1 MAQPNWNTPVG
12 SIGTYPSLIE
22 MIPFQLSASAVLP
35 AVSITYQI
43 ISGSLPDGV
52 TMTAAG
58 YISGLPSL
66 VTANTNYS
74 FVVRATDNLQNIRDR
89 TFSVTVSGVAPPE
102 FTTPAGTIIEQW
114 DSIWIEYPMQYSNP
128 ANADVLVRLIQGNLP
143 PGLEINEF
151 GLIRGYAA
159 PPTLGITLPTVTTHV
174 TSTATTTNVLTGFST
189 AGFTLG
195 RPLSFSGTVFG
206 GVSTNVTYYVKDII
220 DDVSFTV
227 SLSANGPEY
236 PLSSDIGYMT
246 VTLPNINVG
255 QPTIRT
261 YSFTLKLES
270 AVGDDTE
277 SYSITVINQNA
288 PNSIGGPGFGPNTRV
303 PTIYNTRPPTYDIQD
318 DPINYSYYILPPDG
332 RGTTY
337 PATTFAYLGQIAS
350 NNYFSFKVLGHDFD
364 SNDIKYLFA
373 DLPLGLVGN
382 TDTGWITGNPA
393 IADNTISLFS
403 FRVSAYKTANPS
415 LTTPFVGFSFKLA
428 TGIDGEIIWV
438 SDTDLGTI
446 FNGTVSN
453 AKVEAVSDVALQYR
467 VVSGTLPPNLTL
479 LNNGEISGVVAYQPN
494 ETFTVPNTSTT
505 FTFTIEAY
513 SPQFAVVSAQQT
525 FTMIVFQEYNQPTD
539 ILYIKCSPSIAD
551 RTLLSSLLNNEQL
564 IPSNFLY
571 REEDP
576 YFGKATSIIY
586 EHAFGIYAS
595 SFDEYIAAVTKNH
608 YWRNITLGE
617 IETAIARD
625 TDTGEI
631 IYEVVYSRVID
642 NLVNPEGVSVDK
654 EVVWPRRIPLSLGPW
669 YTSVTDIYT
678 SYIGLDSPPPT
689 YYTSLTPGEARVLY
703 PNSLPNM
710 REQVGDV
717 LGQEF
722 NSNLLPKWMTSQQLN
737 GSTTGFVP
745 AWVIA
750 YCSPGTTTLNGQTV
764 SYGEYIKYQ
773 IENNWTDPIGD
784 VNTLN
789 QINFRIDRF
798 TVDKSITFNYDK
810 NVSPPAWTGL
820 PSASPV
826 PDPLDS
832 KDFYVLFPRKTI
844 LPDQTQY

>member
-1 MAQPNWNTPVG
+1 MAQPIWNTPVG

-52 TMTAAG
+52 TMTADG

-66 VTANTNYS
+66 VTANTDYS

-89 TFSVTVSGVAPPE
+89 TFSITVSGVAAPE

-114 DSIWIEYPMQYSNP
+114 DSVWVEYPIEYSNP

-159 PPTLGITLPTVTTHV
+159 PPTLGVTLPTVSTYV
-174 TSTATTTNVLTGFST
+174 TSTATTNILTGFST
-189 AGFTLG
+189 AGFTSG

-206 GVSTNVTYYVKDII
+206 GVSTDVTYYVKDII
-220 DDVSFTV
+220 DDVSFTI

-236 PLSSDIGYMT
+236 TLSSGIGYMT

-288 PNSIGGPGFGPNTRV
+288 PNSIGGPGFGPNSRV

-337 PATTFAYLGQIAS
+337 PATTFAYLGKIES

-373 DLPLGLVGN
+373 DLPLGLVGD
-382 TDTGWITGNPA
+382 TDTGWITGNPI
-393 IADNTISLFS
+393 IADNTISSFS
-403 FRVSAYKTANPS
+403 FRVSAYKTANPT

-438 SDTDLGTI
+438 SNDDLGTI

-453 AKVEAVSDVALQYR
+453 ANVEAISDVDLQYR
-467 VVSGTLPPNLTL
+467 LVSGMLPPNLTL
-479 LNNGEISGVVAYQPN
+479 LSNGEISGVVAYQPN
-494 ETFTVPNTSTT
+494 ETFTAPNTSTT

-513 SPQFAVVSAQQT
+513 SPQFAVVSSQQT
-525 FTMIVFQEYNQPTD
+525 FTMTVFQEYNQPTD
-539 ILYIKCSPSIAD
+539 TLYIKCSPSIAD
-551 RTLLSSLLNNEQL
+551 RTLLSSLLNNEEL
-564 IPSNFLY
+564 IPSDFLY
-571 REEDP
+571 RAEDP
-576 YFGKATSIIY
+576 YFGKATSVIY

-631 IYEVVYSRVID
+631 LYEVVYSRVID
-642 NLVNPEGVSVDK
+642 NLINPQGVSVDK
-654 EVVWPRRIPLSLGPW
+654 EVIWPRRIPLSLGPW
-669 YTSVTDIYT
+669 YTSITDIYT
-678 SYIGLDSPPPT
+678 SYIGIDSPPPT

-773 IENNWTDPIGD
+773 IENNWIDPVGE

-832 KDFYVLFPRKTI
+832 QDFYVLFPRKTI
-844 LPDQTQY
+844 LPDRTQY

>member
-52 TMTAAG
+52 TMTTAG

-66 VTANTNYS
+66 VTANTDYS

-89 TFSVTVSGVAPPE
+89 TFSITISGVAAPE

-114 DSIWIEYPMQYSNP
+114 DSLWIEYPILYSNP
-128 ANADVLVRLIQGNLP
+128 ANADVLIRLIQGNLP

-151 GLIRGYAA
+151 GLIRGYPA
-159 PPTLGITLPTVTTHV
+159 PPTLGITLPTVTTYV

-189 AGFTLG
+189 AGFTSG

-206 GVSTNVTYYVKDII
+206 GVFTDTTYYVKDII
-220 DDVSFTV
+220 DDVSFTI

-236 PLSSDIGYMT
+236 PLSNDIGYMT

-337 PATTFAYLGQIAS
+337 PATT
-350 NNYFSFKVLGHDFD
+350 
-364 SNDIKYLFA
+364 
-373 DLPLGLVGN
+373 LVGN
-382 TDTGWITGNPA
+382 TDTGWITGNPV
-393 IADNTISLFS
+393 IADNTISSFS

-415 LTTPFVGFSFKLA
+415 LTTPFVGFSFRLA
-428 TGIDGEIIWV
+428 TGIDGAILWV
-438 SDTDLGTI
+438 SGNDLGTI

-479 LNNGEISGVVAYQPN
+479 LSNGEISGVVAYQPN
-494 ETFTVPNTSTT
+494 ETFTDPNTSTT
-505 FTFTIEAY
+505 FTFTVEAY
-513 SPQFAVVSAQQT
+513 SPQFAVVSSQQT
-525 FTMIVFQEYNQPTD
+525 FTMTVFQEYNQPTD
-539 ILYIKCSPSIAD
+539 TLYIKCSPSIAD

-564 IPSNFLY
+564 IPSDFLY
-571 REEDP
+571 RAEDP
-576 YFGKATSIIY
+576 YFGKATNVIY

-595 SFDEYIAAVTKNH
+595 SFDEYITAVTKNH

-631 IYEVVYSRVID
+631 LYEVVYSRVID
-642 NLVNPEGVSVDK
+642 NLVNPQGVSVDK

-669 YTSVTDIYT
+669 YTSITDIYT
-678 SYIGLDSPPPT
+678 SYIGIDSPPPT
-689 YYTSLTPGEARVLY
+689 YYTSLTPGEARILY

-750 YCSPGTTTLNGQTV
+750 YCSPGTTTLNGQIV

-773 IENNWTDPIGD
+773 IENNWKDPVGD

>member
-1 MAQPNWNTPVG
+1 MAQPIWNTPVG

-22 MIPFQLSASAVLP
+22 MIPFQLSASAVNP
-35 AVSITYQI
+35 AVNVSYQI
-43 ISGSLPDGV
+43 ISGSLPIGV
-52 TMTAAG
+52 TMTSDG

-66 VTANTNYS
+66 VTANTGYS
-74 FVVRATDNLQNIRDR
+74 FVVRATDNFQNIRDR
-89 TFSVTVSGVAPPE
+89 TFSITISGIAAPE

-114 DSIWIEYPMQYSNP
+114 DSLWIEYPIQYSNP
-128 ANADVLVRLIQGNLP
+128 ANTNVLIRLIQGNLP

-151 GLIRGYAA
+151 GLIRGYAE
-159 PPTLGITLPTVTTHV
+159 PPTLGITLPTVTTDV
-174 TSTATTTNVLTGFST
+174 TSTATSNILTAFSTTGF
-189 AGFTLG
+189 ALG
-195 RPLSFSGTVFG
+195 RPVTFSGTVFG
-206 GVSTNVTYYVKDII
+206 GVNADATYYVKDII
-220 DDVSFTV
+220 DDTSFTI

-236 PLSSDIGYMT
+236 PLSNDIGYMT
-246 VTLPNINVG
+246 VTLPNINIG

-270 AVGDDTE
+270 DIGDDTE
-277 SYSITVINQNA
+277 SYAITVINQNA
-288 PNSIGGPGFGPNTRV
+288 PNSIGGPGFGPNSRV
-303 PTIYNTRPPTYDIQD
+303 PTIYNTRPPTYDIEAD
-318 DPINYSYYILPPDG
+318 EVNYSYYILPPDG
-332 RGTTY
+332 KGSTY
-337 PATTFAYLGQIAS
+337 PSTTFAYLGKIAS
-350 NNYFSFKVLGHDFD
+350 DNYFSFKVLGHDFD
-364 SNDIKYLFA
+364 ANNIKYLFA
-373 DLPLGLVGN
+373 NLPLGLVGN
-382 TDTGWITGNPA
+382 SDTGWITGNPV
-393 IADNTISLFS
+393 IADDSISQFTFS
-403 FRVSAYKTANPS
+403 VSAYKTSNPS
-415 LTTPFVGFSFKLA
+415 LSTPFVGFSFKIA

-438 SDTDLGTI
+438 SDTDLGVI

-453 AKVEAVSDVALQYR
+453 ANVEAISDVSLQYR
-467 VVSGTLPPNLTL
+467 LVSGMLPPNLTL
-479 LNNGEISGVVAYQPN
+479 LSNGEISGVVAYQPN
-494 ETFTVPNTSTT
+494 ESFTLPNTSTT

-513 SPQFAVVSAQQT
+513 SPQFAIVSSQQT
-525 FTMIVFQEYNQPTD
+525 FTMTVFQEYDQPTD
-539 ILYIKCSPSIAD
+539 TLYIKCSPSIAD
-551 RTLLSSLLNNEQL
+551 RNLLSSLLNNEQL
-564 IPSNFLY
+564 IPSDFLY
-571 REEDP
+571 RAEDP
-576 YFGKATSIIY
+576 YFGKATSVIY

-595 SFDEYIAAVTKNH
+595 SFDEYVTAVTKNH
-608 YWRNITLGE
+608 YWRNITLGQL
-617 IETAIARD
+617 ETAIARN

-631 IYEVVYSRVID
+631 LYEVVYSRVID
-642 NLVNPEGVSVDK
+642 NLINPQGVSIDK

-669 YTSVTDIYT
+669 YTSITDIYT

-689 YYTSLTPGEARVLY
+689 YYTSLTPGEVRDLY

-750 YCSPGTTTLNGQTV
+750 YCRPGTTTLNGQPV

-773 IENNWTDPIGD
+773 IENNWKDPVGYI
-784 VNTLN
+784 NTLN

-798 TVDKSITFNYDK
+798 TVDKSITFNYD
-810 NVSPPAWTGL
+810 NNISTPAWTGL

-844 LPDQTQY
+844 LPN

>member
-52 TMTAAG
+52 TMTADG

-89 TFSVTVSGVAPPE
+89 TFSITVSGVAAPE

-114 DSIWIEYPMQYSNP
+114 DSVWIEYPIEYSNP

-159 PPTLGITLPTVTTHV
+159 PPTLGVTLPTVSTYV
-174 TSTATTTNVLTGFST
+174 TSTATTNILTGFST
-189 AGFTLG
+189 AGFTSG

-206 GVSTNVTYYVKDII
+206 GVSTDVTYYVKDII
-220 DDVSFTV
+220 DDVSFTI

-236 PLSSDIGYMT
+236 TLSSGIGYMT

-288 PNSIGGPGFGPNTRV
+288 PNSIGGPGFGPNSRV

-337 PATTFAYLGQIAS
+337 PATTFAYLGKIES

-373 DLPLGLVGN
+373 DLPLGLVGD
-382 TDTGWITGNPA
+382 TDTGWITGNPI
-393 IADNTISLFS
+393 IADNTISSFS
-403 FRVSAYKTANPS
+403 FRVSAYKTANPT

-438 SDTDLGTI
+438 SNNDLGTI

-453 AKVEAVSDVALQYR
+453 ANVEAISDVDLQYR
-467 VVSGTLPPNLTL
+467 LVSGMLPPNLTL
-479 LNNGEISGVVAYQPN
+479 LSNGEISGVVAYQPN
-494 ETFTVPNTSTT
+494 ETFTAPNTSTT

-513 SPQFAVVSAQQT
+513 SPQFAVVSSQQT
-525 FTMIVFQEYNQPTD
+525 FTMTVFQEYNQPTD
-539 ILYIKCSPSIAD
+539 TLYIKCSPSIAD
-551 RTLLSSLLNNEQL
+551 RTLLSSLLNNEEL
-564 IPSNFLY
+564 IPSDFLY
-571 REEDP
+571 RAEDP
-576 YFGKATSIIY
+576 YFGKATSVIY

-631 IYEVVYSRVID
+631 LYEVVYSRVID
-642 NLVNPEGVSVDK
+642 NLINPQGVSVDK

-669 YTSVTDIYT
+669 YTSITDIYT
-678 SYIGLDSPPPT
+678 SYIGIDSPPPT

-773 IENNWTDPIGD
+773 IENNWTDPIGY

-832 KDFYVLFPRKTI
+832 QDFYVLFPRKTI

>member
-1 MAQPNWNTPVG
+1 
-12 SIGTYPSLIE
+12 
-22 MIPFQLSASAVLP
+22 
-35 AVSITYQI
+35 
-43 ISGSLPDGV
+43 
-52 TMTAAG
+52 
-58 YISGLPSL
+58 
-66 VTANTNYS
+66 
-74 FVVRATDNLQNIRDR
+74 
-89 TFSVTVSGVAPPE
+89 
-102 FTTPAGTIIEQW
+102 
-114 DSIWIEYPMQYSNP
+114 
-128 ANADVLVRLIQGNLP
+128 
-143 PGLEINEF
+143 
-151 GLIRGYAA
+151 
-159 PPTLGITLPTVTTHV
+159 
-174 TSTATTTNVLTGFST
+174 
-189 AGFTLG
+189 
-195 RPLSFSGTVFG
+195 
-206 GVSTNVTYYVKDII
+206 
-220 DDVSFTV
+220 
-227 SLSANGPEY
+227 
-236 PLSSDIGYMT
+236 
-246 VTLPNINVG
+246 
-255 QPTIRT
+255 
-261 YSFTLKLES
+261 
-270 AVGDDTE
+270 
-277 SYSITVINQNA
+277 
-288 PNSIGGPGFGPNTRV
+288 
-303 PTIYNTRPPTYDIQD
+303 
-318 DPINYSYYILPPDG
+318 
-332 RGTTY
+332 
-337 PATTFAYLGQIAS
+337 
-350 NNYFSFKVLGHDFD
+350 
-364 SNDIKYLFA
+364 
-373 DLPLGLVGN
+373 
-382 TDTGWITGNPA
+382 
-393 IADNTISLFS
+393 
-403 FRVSAYKTANPS
+403 
-415 LTTPFVGFSFKLA
+415 
-428 TGIDGEIIWV
+428 
-438 SDTDLGTI
+438 
-446 FNGTVSN
+446 
-453 AKVEAVSDVALQYR
+453 
-467 VVSGTLPPNLTL
+467 
-479 LNNGEISGVVAYQPN
+479 
-494 ETFTVPNTSTT
+494 
-505 FTFTIEAY
+505 
-513 SPQFAVVSAQQT
+513 
-525 FTMIVFQEYNQPTD
+525 
-539 ILYIKCSPSIAD
+539 LYIKCSPSIAD

-564 IPSNFLY
+564 IPSDFLY

-595 SFDEYIAAVTKNH
+595 SFDEYITAVTKNH

-631 IYEVVYSRVID
+631 LYEVVYSRVID
-642 NLVNPEGVSVDK
+642 NLVNPQGVSIDK

-669 YTSVTDIYT
+669 YTSITDIYT
-678 SYIGLDSPPPT
+678 SYIGIDSPPPT

-773 IENNWTDPIGD
+773 IENNWTDPVGD

>member
-52 TMTAAG
+52 TMTADG

-89 TFSVTVSGVAPPE
+89 TFSITISGVAAPE

-114 DSIWIEYPMQYSNP
+114 DSIWIEYPIQYSNP

-159 PPTLGITLPTVTTHV
+159 PPTLGITLPTVTTYV
-174 TSTATTTNVLTGFST
+174 TSTATTTNALTGFST
-189 AGFTLG
+189 AGFTSG
-195 RPLSFSGTVFG
+195 RPLLFSGTVFG
-206 GVSTNVTYYVKDII
+206 GVSTDVTYYVKDII

-236 PLSSDIGYMT
+236 PLSSGIGYMT
-246 VTLPNINVG
+246 VTLPNVNIG

-270 AVGDDTE
+270 DVGDDTE

-288 PNSIGGPGFGPNTRV
+288 SNSIGGPGFGPNTRV

-318 DPINYSYYILPPDG
+318 DPVNYSYYILPPDG

-337 PATTFAYLGQIAS
+337 PATTFAYLGKIES

-364 SNDIKYLFA
+364 SNDITYLFA
-373 DLPLGLVGN
+373 DLPLGLVG
-382 TDTGWITGNPA
+382 DAVTGWITGNPV
-393 IADNTISLFS
+393 IADNTISSFS
-403 FRVSAYKTANPS
+403 FRVSVYKTSNPS

-428 TGIDGEIIWV
+428 TGIDGEIIWI
-438 SDTDLGTI
+438 SNNDLGTI

-453 AKVEAVSDVALQYR
+453 ANVEAISDVDLQYR
-467 VVSGTLPPNLTL
+467 LVSGMLPPNLTL
-479 LNNGEISGVVAYQPN
+479 LSNGEISGVVAYQPN
-494 ETFTVPNTSTT
+494 ETFTAPNVSTP

-513 SPQFAVVSAQQT
+513 SPQFAVVSSQQT
-525 FTMIVFQEYNQPTD
+525 FTMTVFQEYNQPTD
-539 ILYIKCSPSIAD
+539 TLYIKCSPSIAD

-564 IPSNFLY
+564 IPSDFLY
-571 REEDP
+571 RAEDP
-576 YFGKATSIIY
+576 YFGKASSVVY

-595 SFDEYIAAVTKNH
+595 SFDEYVAAVTKNH

-631 IYEVVYSRVID
+631 LYEVVYSRVID
-642 NLVNPEGVSVDK
+642 NLVNPQGVSVDK

-669 YTSVTDIYT
+669 YTSITDIYT
-678 SYIGLDSPPPT
+678 SYIGIDSPPPT

-773 IENNWTDPIGD
+773 IENNWTDPVGY

-798 TVDKSITFNYDK
+798 TVDKSVTYNYDK

-832 KDFYVLFPRKTI
+832 QDFYVLFPRKTI

>member
-1 MAQPNWNTPVG
+1 MAQPIWNTPVG

-52 TMTAAG
+52 TMNGDG
-58 YISGLPSL
+58 YLFGLPSL
-66 VTANTNYS
+66 VTANTDYS
-74 FVVRATDNLQNIRDR
+74 FVVRATDNFQNIRDR
-89 TFSVTVSGVAPPE
+89 TFSITISGVAAPE

-114 DSIWIEYPMQYSNP
+114 DSTWIEYPIEYSNP

-159 PPTLGITLPTVTTHV
+159 PPTLGITLPTVITDV
-174 TSTATTTNVLTGFST
+174 TSTATTTNVLTCFST
-189 AGFTLG
+189 TGFTPG
-195 RPLSFSGTVFG
+195 RPLTFSGTVFG
-206 GVSTNVTYYVKDII
+206 GVFTETTYYVKDII
-220 DDVSFTV
+220 DDISFTI
-227 SLSANGPEY
+227 SLSANGQEY
-236 PLSSDIGYMT
+236 PLSNDIGYMT

-270 AVGDDTE
+270 DVGDDTE

-288 PNSIGGPGFGPNTRV
+288 PNSIGGPGFGPNTRA
-303 PTIYNTRPPTYDIQD
+303 PTIYNTRPPTYDIQA

-332 RGTTY
+332 NGSTY
-337 PATTFAYLGQIAS
+337 PATTFAYLGKIS
-350 NNYFSFKVLGHDFD
+350 SDNYFSFKVIGHDFD
-364 SNDIKYLFA
+364 STEIKYIFA
-373 DLPLGLVGN
+373 GLPLGLVGN
-382 TDTGWITGNPA
+382 ADTGWITGNPV
-393 IADNTISLFS
+393 IANDTISPFTFS
-403 FRVSAYKTANPS
+403 VSVYKTSNPS
-415 LTTPFVGFSFKLA
+415 LSTPFVGFSFKIA
-428 TGIDGEIIWV
+428 NGIDGEITWI
-438 SDTDLGTI
+438 SDNDLGTI
-446 FNGTVSN
+446 FNGTISN

-467 VVSGTLPPNLTL
+467 LVSGMLPPNLTL
-479 LNNGEISGVVAYQPN
+479 LSNGEISGAVAYQPN
-494 ETFTVPNTSTT
+494 ETFTEPNISTP

-513 SPQFAVVSAQQT
+513 SPQFAVVSSQQT
-525 FTMIVFQEYNQPTD
+525 FTMTVFQEYNQPTD
-539 ILYIKCSPSIAD
+539 TLYIKCAPSIAD
-551 RTLLSSLLNNEQL
+551 RILLSTLLNNEQL
-564 IPSNFLY
+564 IPSDFLY

-576 YFGKATSIIY
+576 YFGKATSVIY

-642 NLVNPEGVSVDK
+642 NLVNPQGVSVDK

-669 YTSVTDIYT
+669 YTSVTNIYT

-703 PNSLPNM
+703 PISLPNM

-750 YCSPGTTTLNGQTV
+750 YCRPGTTELNGQEV
-764 SYGEYIKYQ
+764 SYSEYIKYQ
-773 IENNWTDPIGD
+773 IENNWKDPVGY

-832 KDFYVLFPRKTI
+832 EDFYVLFPRKTI
-844 LPDQTQY
+844 LPDRTQY

>member
-43 ISGSLPDGV
+43 ISGNLPDGV
-52 TMTAAG
+52 TMTTAG

-66 VTANTNYS
+66 VTANTDYS

-114 DSIWIEYPMQYSNP
+114 DSIWIEKSITYSNP
-128 ANADVLVRLIQGNLP
+128 ANADVLVRVIQGTLP

-159 PPTLGITLPTVTTHV
+159 PPTLGVTLPTVTTYV
-174 TSTATTTNVLTGFST
+174 TSTATTNILTGFST
-189 AGFTLG
+189 AGFTPG
-195 RPLSFSGTVFG
+195 RPLTFSGTVFG
-206 GVSTNVTYYVKDII
+206 GVLTDITYYIKEII
-220 DDVSFTV
+220 DDISFTV

-236 PLSSDIGYMT
+236 PLSNAVGYMT
-246 VTLPNINVG
+246 VTLPNVNVG

-277 SYSITVINQNA
+277 SYAITIINQNA
-288 PNSIGGPGFGPNTRV
+288 PNSIGGPGFGPNSRV
-303 PTIYNTRPPTYDIQD
+303 PTIYNTRPPTYDIAA
-318 DPINYSYYILPPDG
+318 DPVNYSYYILPPDG
-332 RGTTY
+332 EGSTY
-337 PATTFAYLGQIAS
+337 PATTFAYLGKIAS
-350 NNYFSFKVLGHDFD
+350 DNYFSFKVLGHDFD
-364 SNDIKYLFA
+364 SNDIKYAFA

-382 TDTGWITGNPA
+382 ADTGWVTGNPV
-393 IADNTISLFS
+393 IANDTISPFS
-403 FRVSAYKTANPS
+403 FRVSTYKTANPS
-415 LTTPFVGFSFKLA
+415 LATPFVGFSFKIA
-428 TGIDGEIIWV
+428 NGIDGDIFWV
-438 SDTDLGTI
+438 SGDDLGTI

-453 AKVEAVSDVALQYR
+453 AKVEATSDVSLQYR
-467 VVSGTLPPNLTL
+467 LVSGMLPPNLTL
-479 LNNGEISGVVAYQPN
+479 LSNGEISGVVAYQPN
-494 ETFTVPNTSTT
+494 ETFTDPNTSTT
-505 FTFTIEAY
+505 FTFTVEAY
-513 SPQFAVVSAQQT
+513 SPQFAVVSSQQT
-525 FTMIVFQEYNQPTD
+525 FTMTVFQEYNQPTD
-539 ILYIKCSPSIAD
+539 TLYIKCSPSIAD
-551 RTLLSSLLNNEQL
+551 RTLLSSLLNNEEL
-564 IPSNFLY
+564 IPSDFLY
-571 REEDP
+571 RAEDP
-576 YFGKATSIIY
+576 YFGKATSVVY

-595 SFDEYIAAVTKNH
+595 SFDEYVAAVTKNH

-631 IYEVVYSRVID
+631 LYEVVYSRVID
-642 NLVNPEGVSVDK
+642 NLINPQGVSVNK
-654 EVVWPRRIPLSLGPW
+654 EIVWPRRIPLSLGPW

-678 SYIGLDSPPPT
+678 SYVGLDSPPPT
-689 YYTSLTPGEARVLY
+689 YYTSLTPGQARLLY

-750 YCSPGTTTLNGQTV
+750 YCSPGTTTLNGQPV

-773 IENNWTDPIGD
+773 IENNWTDPVGY

-798 TVDKSITFNYDK
+798 TVDKSVTFNYDK

-832 KDFYVLFPRKTI
+832 EDFYVLFPRKTI
-844 LPDQTQY
+844 LPDRTQY